1 MIKDADKVL
10 ENMMEKIKSG
20 NNNVIVE
27 LVRMFEQTIKKE
39 DN

>member
-10 ENMMEKIKSG
+10 ESMMDKIKSG

-27 LVRMFEQTIKKE
+27 LIRMFEQTIKKE

>member
-1 MIKDADKVL
+1 MIKDSDKVL